1 MPKKS
6 LTSKTVAAVFI
17 ILTVCAIIGIVTMVI
32 LYHTE
37 ISEMD
42 PTPHPTLGT
51 TITGPPPSMRLPKT
65 LIPHSYKVVLQPH
78 LYTRFFEEDNVTS
91 VDVMM
96 STGSSAVYFHCTQK
110 TQTILLH
117 SKNLTI
123 TGEPVVMNIKNN
135 MRTNISQ
142 WKLHDDQSD
151 FLEVLVEEPLEAGE
165 DYSLFLDFVGEISE
179 THDGLYI
186 SSYLEGEPEYEDD
199 TGTYR

>member
-6 LTSKTVAAVFI
+6 LISKTAAAVFI
-17 ILTVCAIIGIVTMVI
+17 IVTVCAIIGIVAMVI
-32 LYHTE
+32 LHNTE

-42 PTPHPTLGT
+42 PTTHPTLGN

-65 LIPHSYKVVLQPH
+65 LIPASYKVVLQPH
-78 LYTRFFEEDNVTS
+78 LYTRFFKEDNVTS
-91 VDVMM
+91 DKIM
-96 STGSSAVYFHCTQK
+96 STGNSTVYFHCTQK

-123 TGEPVVMNIKNN
+123 IGEPVVMNIKNN
-135 MRTNISQ
+135 MRTNISE

-151 FLEVLVEEPLEAGE
+151 FLEVLLEEPLEEGE
-165 DYSLFLDFVGEISE
+165 DYSLFLAFLGEMSE
-179 THDGLYI
+179 NHDGLYI
-186 SSYLEGEPEYEDD
+186 STYQEGEPEYEDD